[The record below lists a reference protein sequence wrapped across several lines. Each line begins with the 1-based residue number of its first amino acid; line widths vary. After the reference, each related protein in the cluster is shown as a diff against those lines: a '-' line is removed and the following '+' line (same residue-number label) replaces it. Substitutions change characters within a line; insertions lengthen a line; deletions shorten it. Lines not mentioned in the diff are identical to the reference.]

1 MIAESGL
8 NPVNKKADRAKMDP
22 IFDDD
27 EAVNTMTRKIDNA
40 AYGDRDEE
48 GAATKKPTR
57 GRQPAQPKDTAEAFL
72 FEDN

>member
-27 EAVNTMTRKIDNA
+27 EAVDMMTRKIDNA
-40 AYGDRDEE
+40 AYGDRD
-48 GAATKKPTR
+48 
-57 GRQPAQPKDTAEAFL
+57 
-72 FEDN
+72 